1 MSSRLA
7 ALALCAP
14 ALLLAACDPAANR
27 GIESVHQPVV
37 SRSDHVLDLATTPY
51 GLAEGEGRR
60 LAGWMASLAP
70 GYGDRIAVEDP
81 SGATGARA
89 QIASA
94 VARYGLLLAD
104 TAPVT
109 REPVAPGTLRVI
121 VTRATASV
129 PTCPRADAYGA
140 YTLDAHTAANH
151 GCAINSN
158 LAAMVAQP
166 EDLIHGQA
174 SDGLADPANV
184 ARAIN
189 TYRGAAPGAQGQLAG
204 DGGGGG
210 AGGSLAGGSGGG
222 LGVGATEAGN

>member
-1 MSSRLA
+1 MLSRLA

-14 ALLLAACDPAANR
+14 ALLLAACAPDANR

-37 SRSDHVLDLATTPY
+37 SRSDHVLDLSTTPY
-51 GLAEGEGRR
+51 GLAEGEGGR

-109 REPVAPGTLRVI
+109 PEPVAPGTVRVI

-158 LAAMVAQP
+158 LAAMIARP

-174 SDGLADPANV
+174 SDGLADPVNA

-189 TYRGAAPGAQGQLAG
+189 TYRGAAPGAQGRAAG
-204 DGGGGG
+204 FGGG
-210 AGGSLAGGSGGG
+210 ASGSLAGGSGGG
-222 LGVGATEAGN
+222 VDGGASEAGN